1 MVTFL
6 LYGIKTSFHPTTMYK
21 AQTLIPR
28 IQDLR
33 MTTPIFIL
41 GIKSSIQISDAMD
54 LHVIH
59 GNGCIKALTLIFKER
74 WCEGGRRDWVERKR

>member
-6 LYGIKTSFHPTTMYK
+6 LYGIKTSFHPISMYK

-41 GIKSSIQISDAMD
+41 GIKSSLEMSYSMY
-54 LHVIH
+54 LRVIH
-59 GNGCIKALTLIFKER
+59 GNGCLKLLTLPFKER
-74 WCEGGRRDWVERKR
+74 WGKERRRDWVERKR